1 MKTLKLGFWA
11 LFTVGF
17 LVFAVALIG
26 QNGEP
31 ITVTLFN
38 YSSSSYPKWL
48 ILLVCILLGAL
59 LATLFFIVE
68 LIVLETRNVRLR
80 RLNQKMERVI
90 GSSSQA
96 NTGNGNGST
105 GPSGPSVS
113 LPQYSSAIEEDV

>member
-11 LFTVGF
+11 LFTVLF

-38 YSSSSYPKWL
+38 YTSSSYPKWL
-48 ILLVCILLGAL
+48 VLLSCILVGAL

-68 LIVLETRNVRLR
+68 LIVLETRNVRIR
-80 RLNQKMERVI
+80 RLNQKLERAL
-90 GSSSQA
+90 SSQA
-96 NTGNGNGST
+96 QLSANGNGPTLNGTSVT
-105 GPSGPSVS
+105 TSVS
-113 LPQYSSAIEEDV
+113 SLPTLEDDV